1 MKKILISGL
10 ALVAFAA
17 TTHAQDMM
25 GKLKSEAT
33 KQVSAAAA
41 NPSAIVGSK
50 GPEIRDA
57 IMSKLGPALKLTEPQ
72 KAKVSSAIDGYL
84 NKKASLAPTAATD
97 KASYT
102 KQSAAA
108 QSGLMSQIKGAIS
121 KGQYAQFLKMKPKAG
136 DTSNPLSAIFN
147 K

>member
-1 MKKILISGL
+1 MKLFFGIL
-10 ALVAFAA
+10 ALGITSA
-17 TTHAQDMM
+17 TCHAQDMM
-25 GKLKSEAT
+25 GKLKDEA
-33 KQVSAAAA
+33 KQEVKTAVA
-41 NPSAIVGSK
+41 NPSAVVGNK

-57 IMSKLGPALKLTEPQ
+57 IMGKLGPALKLTEPQ

-97 KASYT
+97 KAAYT
-102 KQSAAA
+102 KQSGAA
-108 QSGLMSQIKGAIS
+108 QSTMMSQIKGAIS

-136 DTSNPLSAIFN
+136 DTSNPLSAIFS